1 MKIRP
6 VDRLFR
12 TGGSTGG
19 QTDGL
24 KEDNSRFSQFCE
36 RSLTTSFGCSQ
47 NSLPSKNQWLIT
59 ANPVHAAICNALT
72 SVVIR
77 TY

>member
-12 TGGSTGG
+12 AGGSSSG

-36 RSLTTSFGCSQ
+36 SALTTSSNCPQ
-47 NSLPSKNQWLIT
+47 NSMPFKEPMVNY
-59 ANPVHAAICNALT
+59 
-72 SVVIR
+72 R
-77 TY
+77 